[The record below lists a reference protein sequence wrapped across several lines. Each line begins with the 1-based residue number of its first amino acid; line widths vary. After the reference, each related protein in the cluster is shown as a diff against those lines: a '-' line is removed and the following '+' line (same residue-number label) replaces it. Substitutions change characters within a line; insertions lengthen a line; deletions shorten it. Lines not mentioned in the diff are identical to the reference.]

1 LKKKHFKNGGAHV
14 QRLSAAA
21 AEMEYGE
28 KKGTFH
34 IVIINDDLDR
44 AYQQLRDF
52 ILPDIQALQ
61 AIKA

>member
-1 LKKKHFKNGGAHV
+1 MAAHAWHCHTSL

-34 IVIINDDLDR
+34 IVIVNDDLDD
-44 AYQQLRDF
+44 AYQALRNF

-61 AIKA
+61 ADQA

>member
-1 LKKKHFKNGGAHV
+1 M

-28 KKGTFH
+28 KKGTFN
-34 IVIINDDLDR
+34 IVIINDDLDS
-44 AYQQLRDF
+44 AYEQLRDF

>member
-1 LKKKHFKNGGAHV
+1 MIIV

-61 AIKA
+61 AIQA